1 MTMSNTSI
9 IRPVS
14 LLANDRISLRFLI
27 FLSTDYSLQLL
38 LHLDLCEG
46 LDDITNLDVV
56 EVNQRDTTLQAC
68 CHFLGIVLV
77 AL

>member
-14 LLANDRISLRFLI
+14 LLANVRIFLRFFI

-38 LHLDLCEG
+38 LNLNLCEG
-46 LDDITNLDVV
+46 FDDITNLDIV
-56 EVNQRDTTLQAC
+56 EVDQ
-68 CHFLGIVLV
+68 
-77 AL
+77 